1 MKSKKHFFPRSL
13 SVLPN
18 LDHFDPGIDPAD
30 GGGGAGSNPFDTV
43 DFQLISKSPAH
54 PGEIYDYTEMHV
66 KSPGG
71 GGTIPIKHEDDPQR
85 AIFVTGLPPV
95 GANWE
100 MSVVF
105 TKVAFSDTV
114 KFKRIAGNFAT
125 LHQDFLD
132 RIIFEEAEV
141 FFTIPAGANGFE
153 TYVNINIANEVAKL
167 SHAQQDTFGLFLV
180 SILGRSN

>member
-13 SVLPN
+13 AVLPC

-30 GGGGAGSNPFDTV
+30 GGGAGSNPFDTV
-43 DFQLISKSPAH
+43 DFKLISKSPSH
-54 PGEIYDYTEMHV
+54 PGQIYDYTEMHA

-71 GGTIPIKHEDDPQR
+71 GGTIPIKDEDDPQR

-105 TKVAFSDTV
+105 TKGSFSDTV
-114 KFKRIAGNFAT
+114 KFKRIQDNFDT
-125 LHQDFLD
+125 LHQNFLD
-132 RIIFEEAEV
+132 MIVFEEANV
-141 FFTIPAGANGFE
+141 FFMVPSGTNGFD

-167 SHAQQDTFGLFLV
+167 AHSQQATFGLFLV